1 VMTLREKLDELL
13 MLPASDVQHEAM
25 LYLQRSFDWPV
36 QTQIRLSD
44 LALVLAAMMKE
55 VDPHV
60 RRVMVT
66 DTVQMGD
73 SLG

>member
-1 VMTLREKLDELL
+1 MTLRQKLEELL
-13 MLPASDVQHEAM
+13 MLPASDVQHEAT
-25 LYLQRSFDWPV
+25 LYLQRALDWPV
-36 QTQIRLSD
+36 HTQVKLND

-66 DTVQMGD
+66 DAVKLGD
-73 SLG
+73 SIG